1 MTTKLLAFHGDPK
14 IKRRYLARVR
24 AHRLADEIVKGR
36 YWEDGKG
43 CAVGCTVHSSNHAS
57 YESELGIPAW
67 LAHVEDRL
75 FEGMAN
81 DKAKEWPLAFLK
93 AIPVGADLR
102 SVRAQFL
109 VYVLQQTYASF
120 DAKKC
125 PAVKAAIDKV
135 IALYEAGETDIEKFR
150 EARREANDAAYAAAI
165 ADAAAAAAAA
175 YAAAYAAYAADAA
188 AYAADADAY
197 AARTSARQALYSK
210 LADKLLK
217 LLRDTAKPAKK
228 KARGKTKGKRK

>member
-150 EARREANDAAYAAAI
+150 EARREA
-165 ADAAAAAAAA
+165 
-175 YAAAYAAYAADAA
+175 YAAYAARAA
-188 AYAADADAY
+188 VAAVY
-197 AARTSARQALYSK
+197 AARTSARQALYGK

-217 LLRDTAKPAKK
+217 LLKAAAKPTKK
-228 KARGKTKGKRK
+228 KARGKAKGKRK